1 MAIFAASYVEA
12 QLSLC
17 MGQSNYDNGVIV
29 FFLLGKWALR
39 GYLLPL
45 RGFRQSDLL
54 SPYLFH
60 LCTKG
65 FLALLAD
72 REWAGLIQGVSI
84 RNGVPLAYELASGQK
99 TNLHKSK
106 ICFSRNVKRL
116 DKAQMA
122 SVLGVTRVTKHEH
135 YLGLPT
141 VVGRNRSTCFD
152 YIKERLW
159 KHLQGWKG
167 KLLSSAGKELLI
179 KSVAQAL
186 PLYLM
191 SSFLLPKY
199 FYDNL
204 NHLIATFWWNG
215 TDRENKIHW
224 LLWEKLCHLEFR
236 GGLGLQNFSA
246 FNLALLAKQAWR
258 LIANLDS
265 LVAQILKAKYFLACQ
280 FKDAV
285 IKPNY
290 PFVSRSICVTHRV
303 INCGAR
309 WLIRNGASVHI
320 WEDSWVPLPH
330 FLRLISSK
338 LNLGTISWVAD
349 LIDHSS
355 HSWKSDLFSQLFSTD
370 EADLIQGIPL
380 NICNSDDRLIW
391 HHNWSIAFMD
401 CPMESKCSSQGSGLL
416 LENV

>member
-45 RGFRQSDLL
+45 RGFRQGDLL

-99 TNLHKSK
+99 INLHKSK

-122 SVLGVTRVTKHEH
+122 SV
-135 YLGLPT
+135 
-141 VVGRNRSTCFD
+141 
-152 YIKERLW
+152 
-159 KHLQGWKG
+159 
-167 KLLSSAGKELLI
+167 
-179 KSVAQAL
+179 
-186 PLYLM
+186 
-191 SSFLLPKY
+191 
-199 FYDNL
+199 
-204 NHLIATFWWNG
+204 
-215 TDRENKIHW
+215 
-224 LLWEKLCHLEFR
+224 
-236 GGLGLQNFSA
+236 
-246 FNLALLAKQAWR
+246 
-258 LIANLDS
+258 
-265 LVAQILKAKYFLACQ
+265 
-280 FKDAV
+280 
-285 IKPNY
+285 
-290 PFVSRSICVTHRV
+290 
-303 INCGAR
+303 
-309 WLIRNGASVHI
+309 NGASVHI
-320 WEDSWVPLPH
+320 WEDSWVPFPH

>member
-45 RGFRQSDLL
+45 RGFRQGDLL

-99 TNLHKSK
+99 INLHKSK

-159 KHLQGWKG
+159 KHLQGWK
-167 KLLSSAGKELLI
+167 
-179 KSVAQAL
+179 
-186 PLYLM
+186 
-191 SSFLLPKY
+191 
-199 FYDNL
+199 
-204 NHLIATFWWNG
+204 
-215 TDRENKIHW
+215 
-224 LLWEKLCHLEFR
+224 
-236 GGLGLQNFSA
+236 
-246 FNLALLAKQAWR
+246 
-258 LIANLDS
+258 
-265 LVAQILKAKYFLACQ
+265 VAQILKAKYFLACQ